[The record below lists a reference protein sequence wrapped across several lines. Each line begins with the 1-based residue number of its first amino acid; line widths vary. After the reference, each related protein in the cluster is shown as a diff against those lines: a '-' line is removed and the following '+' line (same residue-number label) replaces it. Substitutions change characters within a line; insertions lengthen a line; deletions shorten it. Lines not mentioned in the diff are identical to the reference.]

1 MSNKADRFHED
12 DATFISR
19 CRKGYTEAFGVLV
32 ERYQKKMFNI
42 AFRMTGDYEAAGEV
56 VQEAFLSAFRG
67 IKSFR
72 GDASFATWMTSIV
85 LNHAKN
91 SLKKSR
97 VIAHYEPI
105 SLDQAA
111 DPLDDAPR
119 FDPPA
124 DVMPAMEQLE
134 KKEVREAV
142 QNAIN
147 SLDTEFREI
156 LILKDIQEVSYEEI
170 AAILKIPGGT
180 VKSRIFRAREVLR
193 ERLKKMLGDWR

>member
-1 MSNKADRFHED
+1 MMSNKTDPVHDD

-19 CRKGYTEAFGVLV
+19 CQKGDADAFGVLV

-56 VQEAFLSAFRG
+56 VQEAFLSAFRA
-67 IKSFR
+67 IKKFR
-72 GDASFATWMTSIV
+72 GESTFATWMTSIV

-91 SLKKSR
+91 SLKKTR
-97 VIAHYEPI
+97 VISHYEPI

-111 DPLDDAPR
+111 DPHDDAPR
-119 FDPPA
+119 FDPPDDGPSA
-124 DVMPAMEQLE
+124 IEKLE
-134 KKEVREAV
+134 KKDVQEAV
-142 QNAIN
+142 QKAIN

-170 AAILKIPGGT
+170 AAILKIPDGT

-193 ERLKKMLGDWR
+193 ER

>member
-1 MSNKADRFHED
+1 MMSNKSDHVYD
-12 DATFISR
+12 DDVTFISR
-19 CRKGYTEAFGVLV
+19 CQKGDTEAFGVLV

-56 VQEAFLSAFRG
+56 VQEAFLSAFRA
-67 IKSFR
+67 IKTFR
-72 GDASFATWMTSIV
+72 GEATFATWLTTIV

-91 SLKKSR
+91 SLKKTR
-97 VIAHYEPI
+97 VISHYEPI

-111 DPLDDAPR
+111 DPHNETPR

-124 DVMPAMEQLE
+124 DSMSAMERLE
-134 KKEVREAV
+134 KKDIQEVV
-142 QNAIN
+142 QEAIN

-170 AAILKIPGGT
+170 TAILKIPDGT
-180 VKSRIFRAREVLR
+180 VKSRIFRAREALR
-193 ERLKKMLGDWR
+193 ERLKRKLGDW